1 MNSAI
6 RVGVLHPGALG
17 GALGKALA
25 DAGNT
30 PIACLCG
37 RSAIT
42 RARALAAN
50 FVVVPSLEEV
60 ARSSD
65 IVISLVPPA
74 KALEVAICFAV
85 CANKCADGGRM
96 PIFIEANSVAA
107 RTKKQ
112 IADILASVGVSCL
125 DGAFLGP
132 ANRIGTENVMLLS
145 GPGADGVAPV
155 FRKVVEAR
163 VVGGEVGQA
172 SSLKMTMAILTKALP
187 ALLLEMVCTSAKN
200 GQLGPALDLMR
211 RLYPGIIGFLERTL
225 PTYPE
230 HIGRRVFE
238 LTEVRDWLRELDQL
252 AVMTEGA
259 VTILERLRFRGL
271 SSNINWEFEDL
282 LRAIGESNLLS
293 TIKRAGTDRDPPGEP
308 FKN

>member
-1 MNSAI
+1 MNRVS

-17 GALGKALA
+17 GALGKAVA
-25 DAGNT
+25 EAGDIS
-30 PIACLCG
+30 IACLNG
-37 RSAIT
+37 RSATT
-42 RARALAAN
+42 RERALAAN
-50 FVVVPSLEEV
+50 FVVVPSLEELT
-60 ARSSD
+60 RDSD

-74 KALEVAICFAV
+74 RAVEVALCFVASSDR
-85 CANKCADGGRM
+85 CANDARM
-96 PIFIEANSVAA
+96 ATFVDANSVGA
-107 RTKKQ
+107 RTKKH
-112 IADILASVGVSCL
+112 IADILSTVGVSCL

-172 SSLKMTMAILTKALP
+172 SSLKMTIAILTKALP

-211 RLYPGIIGFLERTL
+211 RLYPGILGFLERTL

-259 VTILERLRFRGL
+259 VTILERLRLREL

-282 LRAIGESNLLS
+282 LRAIAESDLLS
-293 TIKRAGTDRDPPGEP
+293 SDKDAGDR
-308 FKN
+308 